1 MRALVT
7 GGAGFAGS
15 YLVEYLLR
23 QGQEVIV
30 VDRKGERLANLDHLP
45 NEVRLERGDLLDPS
59 RMRQI
64 LEDTRP
70 QRIYHLAALSSPQD
84 SFENPKLAYDVNFTG
99 TLNLLCAWREL
110 GIESRFLLVSSVA
123 VYGPATTPDVP
134 LREDA
139 PLRPASPY
147 AGSKAAAEM
156 LALQFF
162 QAYGLPVIRVRPFNH
177 TGPRQMPSYVCS
189 SFARQV
195 AEIDLHLRSPQVSV
209 GNLRVRRDFSDVRD
223 IVRGYYL
230 LLEKGEAGDVY
241 QLCSGVSVSIES
253 ILHRLIALS
262 SQPIRVS
269 VDDTRLRS
277 EESPLICGDPS
288 KARRA
293 VGWQPEYDFEVTL
306 RDLKLYW
313 ETELRKTL
321 GPGGAGQG

>member
-1 MRALVT
+1 MRALIT

-15 YLVEYLLR
+15 HLVEYLLR

-30 VDRKGERLANLDHLP
+30 VDRMGDHLANLEHLP
-45 NEVRLERGDLLDPS
+45 NDVRIERGDLLDPD
-59 RMRQI
+59 RMRQV

-70 QRIYHLAALSSPQD
+70 QRIYHLAAISSPQE
-84 SFENPKLAYDVNFTG
+84 SFQNPKLAYDVNFTG

-110 GIESRFLLVSSVA
+110 QIASRFLLVSSVA
-123 VYGPATTPDVP
+123 VYGPVDTPGVP
-134 LREDA
+134 LREDG
-139 PLRPASPY
+139 PLRPVSPY

-162 QAYGLPVIRVRPFNH
+162 QAYGLPVVRVRPFNH
-177 TGPRQMPSYVCS
+177 TGPRQMSSYVCS
-189 SFARQV
+189 GFARQV
-195 AEIDLHLRSPQVSV
+195 AEIDLRVRPPQVIV
-209 GNLRVRRDFSDVRD
+209 GNLNVRRDFSDVRD

-230 LLEKGEAGDVY
+230 LLENGEAGDVY

-262 SQPIRVS
+262 SQPIQVT

-277 EESPLICGDPS
+277 EESPVICGDPS

-293 VGWQPEYDFEVTL
+293 VGWQPQYDLEATL

-313 ETELRKTL
+313 EAELTNH
-321 GPGGAGQG
+321 

>member
-30 VDRKGERLANLDHLP
+30 VDRKGERLANLDYLP
-45 NEVRLERGDLLDPS
+45 NEVRIERGDLLDSS

-70 QRIYHLAALSSPQD
+70 QRIYHLAALSSPQE
-84 SFENPKLAYDVNFTG
+84 SFENPKRAYDVNLTG

-123 VYGPATTPDVP
+123 VYGTATTADVH

-139 PLRPASPY
+139 PMRPASPY

-162 QAYGLPVIRVRPFNH
+162 HSYGLPVIRVRPFNH
-177 TGPRQMPSYVCS
+177 AGPRQMPSYVCS

-195 AEIDLHLRSPQVSV
+195 AEIDLHLRSPQVRV

-262 SQPIRVS
+262 SQPIQVS
-269 VDDTRLRS
+269 VDDTRSRS
-277 EESPLICGDPS
+277 EESPVICGDPS

-313 ETELRKTL
+313 ETQLQKQCL
-321 GPGGAGQG
+321 